1 MGTNYYLHI
10 KKPDQKVVTPMSFN
24 TYHIGKSSY
33 GWAFSLHVDEYEGVN
48 SLQDL
53 KNKILEAGENAIIQD
68 EYENIFTLDELLS
81 VILDRSWGNYCA
93 SEEVFKTSKHMFPD
107 DSFTSTRHKI
117 YKSMRRH
124 TIDGR
129 FCVGW
134 SSEEETYDLIQGEF
148 S

>member
-53 KNKILEAGENAIIQD
+53 KNKILEAGENATIQD
-68 EYENIFTLDELLS
+68 EYGNIFTLDELLS

-93 SEEVFKTSKHMFPD
+93 SEEEFKTSKHMFPD
-107 DSFTSTRHKI
+107 DFLTSTRHKI

-134 SSEEETYDLIQGEF
+134 SSEEETYDLIKGSF